1 MTEPASR
8 DRTYLGH
15 MLEAI
20 ARIRRYVGRKRRA
33 AFLRDALLQ
42 DAVIRNIEVVGEAAG
57 RVSAELTAR
66 NPEIP
71 WREIVGMRHRLIH
84 GYLEVNLLTVW
95 EVIERDL
102 PVLERSLRTLVEL
115 PPPLAAKPTPRK
127 RRVARPAR
135 SRADRREASS
145 VTPGS
150 LSRCS
155 RVDGQSLSPA
165 PGRAVRYAS
174 AGR

>member
-1 MTEPASR
+1 MTEPPSR

-102 PVLERSLRTLVEL
+102 PVLERSLRTLVEP
-115 PPPLAAKPTPRK
+115 PPPLAAKPTARK
-127 RRVARPAR
+127 RRVAGGLAR
-135 SRADRREASS
+135 SVVGEPRGTRRMLSS
-145 VTPGS
+145 
-150 LSRCS
+150 LNLIR
-155 RVDGQSLSPA
+155 
-165 PGRAVRYAS
+165 
-174 AGR
+174 